1 MAGFGTTGTS
11 GAATTVGFGSTM
23 GGTLRA
29 VESDALMES
38 SFRRLLASID
48 GERDQQRSAWQRLQ
62 QESDNTRDELE
73 RIRQETEDWC
83 YSENQKIKGEWD
95 RLNKLSED
103 MAKLWPQELDVIQI
117 NCAGEI
123 FTLPKENLCSI
134 PGSVLAEMF
143 SDDFIEEIPR
153 DEIGRFYLDFNPQ
166 CFGIVVEYLR
176 NRRLRADAPLPIIP
190 AVQQRNME
198 ILAEAWKLR
207 PFMKQNRMNPMH
219 GTSLNISKRSA
230 SAALALPSD
239 SASGISGG
247 EEGEVFEVV
256 SATHPGW
263 QVISAESALPVS
275 SPSYFE
281 VSILA
286 NPDSRGGLAIGVCNH
301 IPQGT
306 EIHSI
311 RLQCCVLYNS
321 NNGVLGDVLGEHDV
335 QPKLELKEG
344 ETIGIRH
351 DVASKTLQWF
361 HNRVYIGTS
370 TFKQESLEHLATI
383 YPVFGL
389 YVPDQAISVDFRAA
403 APEFPGQVRG

>member
-1 MAGFGTTGTS
+1 MAGFGSTATS
-11 GAATTVGFGSTM
+11 GAGATMSGFGSTM

-83 YSENQKIKGEWD
+83 YSENQKIKAEWD
-95 RLNKLSED
+95 RLNKLSGN
-103 MAKLWPQELDVIQI
+103 MANLWPQELDVIEI
-117 NCAGEI
+117 SCAGEV
-123 FTLPKENLCSI
+123 FTLPKENLRNI
-134 PGSVLAEMF
+134 PGSALADMF
-143 SDDFIEEIPR
+143 SDEFIDEIPR
-153 DEIGRFYLDFNPQ
+153 DESGRFYLDFNPQ

-176 NRRLRADAPLPIIP
+176 NRRLRVDAPLPLIP

-198 ILAEAWKLR
+198 ILAEGWKIR

-219 GTSLNISKRSA
+219 GTSLNISGRSA
-230 SAALALPSD
+230 GAMTSVTDSGSAVS
-239 SASGISGG
+239 G
-247 EEGEVFEVV
+247 EEGEIFEIV

-263 QVISAESALPVS
+263 QVISAECALPVS

-286 NPDSRGGLAIGVCNH
+286 NPDSRGGLAVGLCNH
-301 IPQGT
+301 VPQGT

-311 RLQCCVLYNS
+311 RLQNCVLYNS
-321 NNGVLGDVLGEHDV
+321 NNGVLGDILGEHDV
-335 QPKLELKEG
+335 KPKLELKEG

-351 DVASKTLQWF
+351 DVASRTLQWF
-361 HNRVYIGTS
+361 HNRVYIGSS
-370 TFKQESLEHLATI
+370 TFKSVETLQAL

-389 YVPDQAISVDFRAA
+389 YVPGQSFSVDFRAT
-403 APEFPGQVRG
+403 APVFPGQVKG